1 MENAQLAILKSEQA
15 MRECTHVS
23 RAMRS
28 ALALWSAITLIS
40 CGGGGGDTATASS
53 QSLAAGT
60 GSARIEPYERVI
72 TLAVRKSAPALPSVM
87 PSLAIELGS
96 PPAQFTPTKAS
107 ASLGATDAAI
117 ARQIGAARAVSA
129 LATPEDAAGA
139 LAWQVTAAGGLA
151 TAARLRSEGAAGLRL
166 GLEVRRLPP
175 SAQVRVR
182 PSGSVAVDADTV
194 SGQEILDTLA
204 RNRDAGDSGR
214 SGRTYWM
221 PAVAGESITL
231 EIELPPGVEATQVEV
246 AVPQLSHLWWTHAA
260 VAAATALKLGEAG
273 ACNADA
279 TCSPAYD
286 FEARSIARMEYV
298 RDGGAYLCTGTLM
311 ADVAASGTPYFLGAN
326 HCVGDQTSAS
336 TLSTYWFYRA
346 ATCNSST
353 LDPAATRVTGGA
365 TLLYASS
372 ATDTAF
378 MVLRG
383 SPPAGTVHAG
393 SLLAP
398 VAVGTSLAGLHHP
411 AGDLL
416 KLSVGST
423 PSYANCADTRC
434 ASASADNGNFLI
446 LRWSSGTTES
456 GSSGSPV
463 FASIGSR
470 RYVVGQL
477 FAGVASCTRPDGSD
491 FYGRFDRAY
500 AALRTWLGSPP
511 TD

>member
-1 MENAQLAILKSEQA
+1 
-15 MRECTHVS
+15 MRECIHAS
-23 RAMRS
+23 PAMRCV
-28 ALALWSAITLIS
+28 LAAWAAISLAS
-40 CGGGGGDTATASS
+40 CGGGGGGGDATAPSS
-53 QSLAAGT
+53 QSLSVSSGL
-60 GSARIEPYERVI
+60 ARIEPYERVI
-72 TLAVRKSAPALPSVM
+72 ALAARKSVAAPALGSVM
-87 PSLAIELGS
+87 PAWAIELG
-96 PPAQFTPTKAS
+96 PPPVEFTPTKAS
-107 ASLGATDAAI
+107 GAPPPADAGI

-129 LATPEDAAGA
+129 LATPEDAARA
-139 LAWQVTAAGGLA
+139 LVWQVTAAGGLA
-151 TAARLRSEGAAGLRL
+151 AALRLRSDGAVGLRL
-166 GLEVRRLPP
+166 GLEVRQLPP

-182 PSGSVAVDADTV
+182 PSGSVTVDADTV
-194 SGQEILDTLA
+194 SGQEILNTLA
-204 RNRDAGDSGR
+204 RNREAGDTR
-214 SGRTYWM
+214 RAARTYWM

-260 VAAATALKLGEAG
+260 AAEAPTLKLGEAG

-298 RDGGAYLCTGTLM
+298 RDDGAYLCTGTLM
-311 ADVAASGTPYFLGAN
+311 ADVTASGTPYFLGAN
-326 HCVGDQTSAS
+326 HCVGDQTTAS

-346 ATCNSST
+346 ATCNSNT
-353 LDPAATRVTGGA
+353 LDPAATRVNGGA

-372 ATDTAF
+372 VTDTAF

-393 SLLAP
+393 SLLEP
-398 VAVGTSLAGLHHP
+398 VAVGTALTGLHHP

-416 KLSVGST
+416 KLSLGST
-423 PSYANCADTRC
+423 PSYARCEDTRC
-434 ASASADNGNFLI
+434 TSDGVDNGSFLT

-463 FASIGSR
+463 FASVGSR

-477 FAGVASCTRPDGSD
+477 FAGAASCTRPDGND

-500 AALRTWLGSPP
+500 AVLRTWLGSPSA
-511 TD
+511 D

>member
-1 MENAQLAILKSEQA
+1 L
-15 MRECTHVS
+15 
-23 RAMRS
+23 
-28 ALALWSAITLIS
+28 
-40 CGGGGGDTATASS
+40 
-53 QSLAAGT
+53 
-60 GSARIEPYERVI
+60 Y
-72 TLAVRKSAPALPSVM
+72 KSAAPSLSTVV
-87 PSLAIELGS
+87 PWLAIELGA
-96 PPAQFTPTKAS
+96 PPAELAQTKAAVS
-107 ASLGATDAAI
+107 QRPAGAAI
-117 ARQIGAARAVSA
+117 ARQIGAVRAVSA
-129 LATPEDAAGA
+129 LATPDDAARA

-151 TAARLRSEGAAGLRL
+151 TAARFRSDGAMGLRL
-166 GLEVRRLPP
+166 GLEVRQLPP
-175 SAQVRVR
+175 SARVRVR
-182 PSGSVAVDADTV
+182 PSGSVAADADTV

-204 RNRDAGDSGR
+204 RNRDAGDTR
-214 SGRTYWM
+214 RDARIYWL
-221 PAVAGESITL
+221 PAVPGESITL
-231 EIELPPGVEATQVEV
+231 EIELPPGVQTTQVEV

-260 VAAATALKLGEAG
+260 VVGADPLKLSEAG

-279 TCSPAYD
+279 SCSPAYD

-326 HCVGDQTSAS
+326 HCVSDQTTAS
-336 TLSTYWFYRA
+336 TLSTYWLYRA
-346 ATCNSST
+346 AACNGHA

-365 TLLYASS
+365 TLLHTSS

-383 SPPAGTVHAG
+383 SPPVGTVHAG
-393 SLLAP
+393 SLLEP
-398 VAVGTSLAGLHHP
+398 VAVGTALTGLHHP

-416 KLSVGST
+416 KLSQGTT
-423 PSYANCADTRC
+423 PSYARCEDTRC
-434 ASASADNGNFLI
+434 TSDSVDNGNFLT

-463 FASIGSR
+463 FASVGSR

-477 FAGVASCTRPDGSD
+477 FAGAASCTRSGGND

-511 TD
+511 AS

>member
-1 MENAQLAILKSEQA
+1 
-15 MRECTHVS
+15 MRCV
-23 RAMRS
+23 
-28 ALALWSAITLIS
+28 LALWVAITLAS
-40 CGGGGGDTATASS
+40 CGGGGGGDAVAPSS
-53 QSLAAGT
+53 QSLATGT
-60 GSARIEPYERVI
+60 GSARIETYERVI
-72 TLAVRKSAPALPSVM
+72 TLAVRTSAPAPALHSVM
-87 PSLAIELGS
+87 PSLAIELG
-96 PPAQFTPTKAS
+96 PPPVEFTPTKAS
-107 ASLGATDAAI
+107 NADAAI

-129 LATPEDAAGA
+129 LATPEDSARA
-139 LAWQVTAAGGLA
+139 LVWQVTAAGGLA

-182 PSGSVAVDADTV
+182 PSGSIAVDDDTV

-204 RNRDAGDSGR
+204 RNRDAGDGGR

-221 PAVAGESITL
+221 PAVTGDSITL
-231 EIELPPGVEATQVEV
+231 EIEATQVEV

-346 ATCNSST
+346 ATCNSNT

-393 SLLAP
+393 SLLDP
-398 VAVGTSLAGLHHP
+398 VAVGTALVGLHHP

-423 PSYANCADTRC
+423 PSYASCADTRC

-463 FASIGSR
+463 FASVGSR

-477 FAGVASCTRPDGSD
+477 FAGIASCTRPDGSD

-500 AALRTWLGSPP
+500 EAMRTWLGSPP
-511 TD
+511 AD